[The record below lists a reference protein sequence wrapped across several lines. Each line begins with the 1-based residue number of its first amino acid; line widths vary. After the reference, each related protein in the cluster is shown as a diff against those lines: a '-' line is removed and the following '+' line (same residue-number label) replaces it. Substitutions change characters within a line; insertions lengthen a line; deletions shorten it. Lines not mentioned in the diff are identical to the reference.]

1 MFPRMGQEIEAWPD
15 SDDEVA
21 EFQPEDAGA
30 GEQAPGQLE
39 PAFQDEDDLEVKLDD
54 KVLNRSTKLQKLQEW
69 CKNLGMATSGGKVKW
84 LEEVAEVQVGR
95 GTEDGS

>member
-1 MFPRMGQEIEAWPD
+1 MAPRQLQNYFAPNSEVPISMFPRMGQEIEAWPD

-54 KVLNRSTKLQKLQEW
+54 EVLNRSTKLQKLQEW
-69 CKNLGMATSGGKVKW
+69 
-84 LEEVAEVQVGR
+84 
-95 GTEDGS
+95 